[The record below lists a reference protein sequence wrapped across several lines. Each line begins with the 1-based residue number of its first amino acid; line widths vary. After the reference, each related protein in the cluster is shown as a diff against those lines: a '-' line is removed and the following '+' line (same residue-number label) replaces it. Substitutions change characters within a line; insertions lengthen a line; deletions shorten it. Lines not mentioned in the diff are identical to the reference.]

1 MLKSLIYLLV
11 VFSMLFGQ
19 ENYHSTEQIES
30 EWGDYTKFQR
40 DEMISFCD
48 FLFKEG
54 HYERCL
60 ISSFQFLYRLP
71 NDPIKPALLYLI
83 ARSYEEMENYSL
95 ARRYYR
101 RVMALEPIT
110 SIAHKSAKYRETYSY
125 FMEGDL
131 DAVFLNTKY
140 SEDPYFLT
148 MRGYGYLQSLEW
160 ESARATFISAEEKFK
175 HKHYSKLMIPL
186 YQAIENVSSIKQ
198 HSKIKVA
205 ISGLIFPGGGQL
217 VLKDKKNAQGI
228 FISTFLLYGMYSLS
242 SSNDNSGDIRFANSP
257 GTVIPIYRGVNS
269 DFNLSGGVLSETI
282 SAKSALIKYTLP
294 PIAFGSVL
302 YVSSLIKSFSDT
314 VEKNKNLINYYAQE
328 HIDSIPLQSFM
339 DFEEPSVVDNNYK

>member
-11 VFSMLFGQ
+11 SFSVLSGQ
-19 ENYHSTEQIES
+19 ESYRSTDQIES

-48 FLFKEG
+48 FLFEEG
-54 HYERCL
+54 YYERCL

-71 NDPIKPALLYLI
+71 NDPAKPALLYLI

-101 RVMALEPIT
+101 RVMDLEPIT
-110 SIAHKSAKYRETYSY
+110 SVAHKSAKYRETFSY
-125 FMEGDL
+125 LLEGDS
-131 DAVFLNTKY
+131 DAVFLNTEDL
-140 SEDPYFLT
+140 EDPYFLT

-175 HKHYSKLMIPL
+175 DRHYSKLMIPL

-198 HSKIKVA
+198 HSKLKVA
-205 ISGLIFPGGGQL
+205 ISGLMFPGGGQL
-217 VLKDKKNAQGI
+217 ALRDKKNAQGI
-228 FISTFLLYGMYSLS
+228 FISTFLLYGIYSLS
-242 SSNDNSGDIRFANSP
+242 GSNDNSGDIRFVNSS
-257 GTVIPIYRGVNS
+257 GNVIPTYRGVNS
-269 DFNLSGGVLSETI
+269 NFNLSEGALSETV

-302 YVSSLIKSFSDT
+302 YISSFIKSFSDT
-314 VEKNKNLINYYAQE
+314 EEKNNNLINYYVRE
-328 HIDSIPLQSFM
+328 KITTIPPHVFM
-339 DFEEPSVVDNNYK
+339 DFEEPSVLNNNYK